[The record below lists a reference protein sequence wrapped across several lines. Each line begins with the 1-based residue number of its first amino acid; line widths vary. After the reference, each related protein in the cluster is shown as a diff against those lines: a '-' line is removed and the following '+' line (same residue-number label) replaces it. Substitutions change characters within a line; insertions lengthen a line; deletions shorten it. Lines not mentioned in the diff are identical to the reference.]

1 MLISRMAYN
10 QPNLFTAFQSGDLNF
25 AYGINLWVFALLVL
39 LIVVGVWL
47 TYLKTTRELTPL
59 WKGMLVANRSLILV
73 LILFCLLRPV
83 INTMQVSPQET
94 YLAVLFDDSLSMSIE
109 DVDGKARQSAV
120 ASNFF
125 DGGVIDQLA
134 ESFQVRSF
142 RFDKHTS
149 RISDLEGLEQTGTS
163 SSINQALAYVD
174 AQLNGLP
181 LGGIVLISDG
191 ADNSNVDPLATAQD
205 FGARQIP
212 IFTVGVGQ
220 EQIPQDIG
228 IVSVSA
234 AKTILQGSVFNVQ
247 LSLLH
252 EGYQGQEV
260 EVSINDG
267 DIAIVSEVVT
277 LGDAGVTRRF
287 DLEVTPDRQEK
298 IVYDLKVELQ
308 SGELIKDNNQYSF
321 LVDNSAKEALDIL
334 YLEGHPRNE
343 YKFIRRA
350 VTNDESI
357 RVATYLQ
364 TGPEKVYRQGI
375 ESPTELSS
383 GFPRDRESLFQY
395 EAIVLGDIE
404 ASFFDQEQLQ
414 MIEEF
419 VSERGGG
426 LLMSGMVDEEF
437 IGTEIADILPVTLV
451 EENFLPVQLR
461 GGIRRG
467 DNPTGE
473 EFFPRRTNDGQY
485 SPLMRLEASDLE
497 NNAAWTSLP
506 ALQGV
511 YVTGRAKPGATVLLE
526 HPLLQYQN
534 QALPIVAHQRYG
546 SGRSMSITTA
556 STWRWQMMLPSQ
568 DQSQETLWRQLLRW
582 LAVSAP
588 ERITLNFDR
597 EFYSVGDEVVVTATV
612 LDDGYSA
619 DNNAT
624 LWLQAV
630 DPSGNASDSSMEWD
644 IEDDGIYRTSFVVEE
659 EGVYELLVDVASA
672 TGSASADSSEKK
684 AAFVVTPSLGE
695 YTNAELD
702 TGLLSRIAEA
712 SGGGYFAL
720 TDSDALAEAVEF
732 TPNAY
737 SQQVQI
743 DLWDR
748 PWLLAL
754 LILLLCCDWILRR
767 LRGLS

>member
-1 MLISRMAYN
+1 LISRMTYT
-10 QPNLFTAFQSGDLNF
+10 QPNLFSSFQSGNLSF
-25 AYGINLWVFALLVL
+25 AYGINLWVFALLVV
-39 LIVVGVWL
+39 LIVAAVWL
-47 TYLKTTRELTPL
+47 TYLKTTRELTPR
-59 WKGMLVANRSLILV
+59 WKGLLIANRSLILV

-83 INTMQVSPQET
+83 INTVQVSPQET

-109 DVDGKARQSAV
+109 DVGGESRQSAV
-120 ASNFF
+120 AAKFF
-125 DGGVIDQLA
+125 EDGVIEDLSD
-134 ESFQVRSF
+134 SFQIRSF
-142 RFDKHTS
+142 RFDKRTS
-149 RISDLEGLEQTGTS
+149 RISDLDGLLQAGTS

-181 LGGIVLISDG
+181 LGGVILVSDG
-191 ADNSNVDPLATAQD
+191 ADNSDVDALVTARD
-205 FGARQIP
+205 FGARKIP
-212 IFTVGVGQ
+212 VFTVGVGQ
-220 EQIPQDIG
+220 DQIPQDIG
-228 IVSVSA
+228 IVSVNA
-234 AKTILQGSVFNVQ
+234 AKTVLEGSVFNVQ

-267 DIAIVSEVVT
+267 DAVVVSEVVT

-287 DLEVTPDRQEK
+287 DLAVTPDRKEK
-298 IVYDLKVELQ
+298 IVYDLRVELQ
-308 SGELIKDNNQYSF
+308 SGELIEENNQYSF

-350 VTNDESI
+350 VTSDESI
-357 RVATYLQ
+357 RLATYLQ
-364 TGPEKVYRQGI
+364 TGPEKFYRQGI

-383 GFPRDRESLFQY
+383 GFPRDKESLFQY

-404 ASFFDQEQLQ
+404 ASFFNQEQLQ
-414 MIEEF
+414 MIEQF
-419 VSERGGG
+419 VGERGGG
-426 LLMSGMVDEEF
+426 LLMSGMVDEGF
-437 IGTEIADILPVTLV
+437 IGTGIADVLPVTLV
-451 EENFLPVQLR
+451 EESFLPVQLR
-461 GGIRRG
+461 GGTRRG

-473 EFFPRRTNDGQY
+473 SFFPRRTTNGQY
-485 SPLMRLEASDLE
+485 SPLMRLQASDSD
-497 NNAAWTSLP
+497 NNAAWASLP

-534 QALPIVAHQRYG
+534 QALPIIAHQRYG

-568 DQSQETLWRQLLRW
+568 DQSQEILWRQMLRW

-588 ERITLNFDR
+588 ERITLDFDR
-597 EFYSVGDEVVVTATV
+597 EFYHMGDEVVVTATV
-612 LDDGYSA
+612 LDDQYSA
-619 DNNAT
+619 DNDAT
-624 LWLQAV
+624 LWLQTV
-630 DPSGNASDSSMEWD
+630 DPSGNANDSPMEWD
-644 IEDDGIYRTSFVVEE
+644 IEDDGVYRASFAVEE

-672 TGSASADSSEKK
+672 AGYSSASTSEKT
-684 AAFVVTPSLGE
+684 AAFVVTPSLRE

-702 TGLLSRIAEA
+702 SGLLTRIAES
-712 SGGGYFAL
+712 SGGKYFAL
-720 TDSDALAEAVEF
+720 ADSDALAEAVEF

-737 SQQVQI
+737 SVQVQI

-754 LILLLCCDWILRR
+754 LVLLLFSDWILRR

>member
-1 MLISRMAYN
+1 MTYTP
-10 QPNLFTAFQSGDLNF
+10 PNLFNSFQSGNFSF
-25 AYGINLWVFALLVL
+25 AYGISLWIFALLTL
-39 LIVVGVWL
+39 LIVAAVWL
-47 TYLKTTRELTPL
+47 TYLKTTRELTPR
-59 WKGMLVANRSLILV
+59 WKALLVANRSLILV

-83 INTMQVSPQET
+83 INTVQVSPQET

-109 DVDGKARQSAV
+109 DVGGESRQSVV
-120 ASNFF
+120 AANFF
-125 DGGVIDQLA
+125 EDGVIDDLS
-134 ESFQVRSF
+134 ESFQIRSF
-142 RFDKHTS
+142 RFDKRTS
-149 RISDLEGLEQTGTS
+149 RISDLDGLEQAGTS
-163 SSINQALAYVD
+163 SSIDQALAYVD

-181 LGGIVLISDG
+181 LGGVILVSDG
-191 ADNSNVDPLATAQD
+191 ADNSDVDPLVTAQD
-205 FGARQIP
+205 FGARKIP

-220 EQIPQDIG
+220 DQIPQDIG

-234 AKTILQGSVFNVQ
+234 AKTVLEGSVFNVQ

-267 DIAIVSEVVT
+267 DVAVVSEVVT

-298 IVYDLKVELQ
+298 IVYDLRVELQ
-308 SGELIKDNNQYSF
+308 SGELIEENNQYSF

-350 VTNDESI
+350 VTSDESI
-357 RVATYLQ
+357 RLATYLQ
-364 TGPEKVYRQGI
+364 TGPEKFYRQGI

-404 ASFFDQEQLQ
+404 ASFFNQEQLQ

-419 VSERGGG
+419 VGERGGG
-426 LLMSGMVDEEF
+426 LLMSGMVDEGF
-437 IGTEIADILPVTLV
+437 IGTEIADVLPVTLV
-451 EENFLPVQLR
+451 EESFLPVQLR

-473 EFFPRRTNDGQY
+473 SFFPRRTTSGQY
-485 SPLMRLEASDLE
+485 SPLMRLWASDSD
-497 NNAAWTSLP
+497 NNAAWASLP

-534 QALPIVAHQRYG
+534 QALPIIAHQRYG
-546 SGRSMSITTA
+546 SGRSMSIATA

-597 EFYSVGDEVVVTATV
+597 EFYNVGDEVVVTAAV
-612 LDDGYSA
+612 LDDQYSA
-619 DNNAT
+619 DNDAT
-624 LWLQAV
+624 LWLQTV
-630 DPSGNASDSSMEWD
+630 DPSGNAHDSPMEWD
-644 IEDDGIYRTSFVVEE
+644 IEDDGVYRASFAVEE

-672 TGSASADSSEKK
+672 AGSSSASSSEKT
-684 AAFVVTPSLGE
+684 AAFVVTPSLRE

-702 TGLLSRIAEA
+702 SGLLIRIAES
-712 SGGGYFAL
+712 SGGKYFAL
-720 TDSDALAEAVEF
+720 ADSNGLAEAVEF

-754 LILLLCCDWILRR
+754 LILLLSSDWILRR